1 MFPDAFFV
9 SCLRYKLDCENIIVD
24 LCLKTFGFVHNYD
37 KFCSQVHGAESLI
50 VYTVDSISTACLWG
64 MWEIIQIER
73 YIKITV
79 ISEIMTLRQATT
91 AAAN

>member
-1 MFPDAFFV
+1 MFPDAFFL

-37 KFCSQVHGAESLI
+37 KFCSQVYRAESLFA
-50 VYTVDSISTACLWG
+50 YTVDSTACHWR

-79 ISEIMTLRQATT
+79 ISEIMTLRQAAT
-91 AAAN
+91 AAAY